1 MKLTC
6 DSGSSKPCL
15 ITWSCMLLIFSAT
28 IALLLNGKFKSN
40 IDLNTL
46 NRRV

>member
-1 MKLTC
+1 MKFTC

-28 IALLLNGKFKSN
+28 TALLFNGKDKSN
-40 IDLNTL
+40 NDLNTL
-46 NRRV
+46 NKRV